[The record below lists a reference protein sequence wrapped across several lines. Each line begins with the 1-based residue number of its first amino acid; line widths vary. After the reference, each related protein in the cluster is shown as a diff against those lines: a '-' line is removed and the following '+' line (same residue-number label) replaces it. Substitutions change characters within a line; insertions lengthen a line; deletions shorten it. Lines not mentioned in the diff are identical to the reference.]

1 MFHSRKLNNRIN
13 KLQKKALHLVY
24 NDSSSSFSHH
34 HRNIQKF
41 AIEIYKVKH
50 HDEQSRTKNLEF
62 PLEIKNSEKKNLL
75 EKKNKWKQD
84 RCPCRLCKSFII
96 NLDSVSID

>member
-1 MFHSRKLNNRIN
+1 MR
-13 KLQKKALHLVY
+13 LVY

-34 HRNIQKF
+34 HQNIQKF

-75 EKKNKWKQD
+75 EKK
-84 RCPCRLCKSFII
+84 I
-96 NLDSVSID
+96 NGSKTDAHVGSANLLS